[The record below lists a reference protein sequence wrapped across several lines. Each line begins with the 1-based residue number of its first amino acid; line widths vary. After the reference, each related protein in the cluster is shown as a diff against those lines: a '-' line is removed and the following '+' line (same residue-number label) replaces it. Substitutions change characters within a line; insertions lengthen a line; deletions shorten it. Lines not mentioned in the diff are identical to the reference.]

1 MEVNRGNEPRDKEVL
16 PETTSPL
23 NFQLREAWLAG
34 YVRPAYWRP
43 SKILFTSNSC
53 SYSDIG

>member
-1 MEVNRGNEPRDKEVL
+1 MNRGNEPRDKEVL